1 MVIQSNIQESELGQ
15 NISLPEQVQDR
26 LMDLKDKIEALSET
40 SEKNRLNTMA
50 ANMSAATL
58 AMAMDLLDGDPDK
71 EEAFAAINDMINN
84 VFELRG
90 LDNTVH
96 VPNFTEGTV
105 KPSKIKRDAR
115 KRRFQLIMPGG
126 GVDAAF
132 TRLFNIYKKLDDR
145 LNGKV

>member
-1 MVIQSNIQESELGQ
+1 MGIQSNIRGSELEQ
-15 NISLPEQVQDR
+15 NISLPDQVQDR
-26 LMDLKDKIEALSET
+26 LRGLKDKIDALSET
-40 SEKNRLNTMA
+40 SEKNKLNTMA

-58 AMAMDLLDGDPDK
+58 TMVMDLADGDPDK

-84 VFELRG
+84 TFELRE
-90 LDNTVH
+90 LDNIVH
-96 VPNFTEGTV
+96 APNFTEGTV

-115 KRRFQLIMPGG
+115 KRRFELIMPGG
-126 GVDAAF
+126 GVDIAF